1 MPALLPLAA
10 LLLAAAPAAPPVVE
24 RALREAVALPGARL
38 ELVSFTPHGACEAQ
52 EAEVAQ
58 PISASG
64 TVAVRLLGRSPGG
77 RPCAGAG
84 FAQVRLFG
92 PAWIAVRTLAV
103 GQPLEGAAQQADRE
117 LRAGHPPAAAI
128 PPGAVAARPIPAG
141 AVVEEGHLL
150 DPAWAPGASVR
161 VVVRAGAVALAQE
174 GRLVPCAAGRACA
187 ILPSGRRVE
196 GRRAEGELLL
206 EEK

>member
-52 EAEVAQ
+52 QAEVA
-58 PISASG
+58 PLSASG
-64 TVAVRLLGRSPGG
+64 TVAVRLQGRTAGG
-77 RPCAGAG
+77 RPCAAAA

-92 PAWIAVRTLAV
+92 PAWTAVRTLAV
-103 GQPLEGAAQQADRE
+103 GQPLEGATQQADRE
-117 LRAGHPPAAAI
+117 LRAGHPPAATI
-128 PPGAVAARPIPAG
+128 PAGAVAARPIPAG

-150 DPAWAPGASVR
+150 DPAWAPGAPVR
-161 VVVRAGAVALAQE
+161 VVVRAGAIALAQQ

-187 ILPSGRRVE
+187 VLPSGRRVE
-196 GRRAEGELLL
+196 GRRGEGELLL